1 MAQQVKDL
9 PAMQET
15 PVQSWVRKIPWRRDK
30 LSTPVF
36 LGFPDGSAGKESTSN
51 AGDMAGFN
59 PWVGKIPGEGKGY
72 PFQYSWASIV
82 AQLIKNLPTMWET
95 WVRFLHWKDPLEK
108 GKATHSIILA

>member
-1 MAQQVKDL
+1 MTV
-9 PAMQET
+9 
-15 PVQSWVRKIPWRRDK
+15 
-30 LSTPVF
+30 STKYLFENYPTY
-36 LGFPDGSAGKESTSN
+36 LKGFPDRSVGKDSTCN
-51 AGDMAGFN
+51 AGHPGS
-59 PWVGKIPGEGKGY
+59 IPGSRRSTGEGKGY